1 MFSGLDCPD
10 LGSIGDWADVILLAT
25 PCGLP
30 TVPLL
35 PLLGPELL
43 CSDDWSTQWVADKV
57 GTDGVGKEGSSALW
71 HLGRG
76 VKTRFV
82 RDVEPVF
89 IYGTPLMR
97 RKVLANGMTHG
108 CLTE

>member
-43 CSDDWSTQWVADKV
+43 CSDDWSTQWVAVKV
-57 GTDGVGKEGSSALW
+57 GTDGVGEGRILC
-71 HLGRG
+71 
-76 VKTRFV
+76 
-82 RDVEPVF
+82 PVAF
-89 IYGTPLMR
+89 GE
-97 RKVLANGMTHG
+97 GG
-108 CLTE
+108 ED